1 MKINNYQ
8 SQFQILI
15 ETERGNFLFDK
26 NEQLFLPI
34 LNIKKQQIIK
44 NKNYKYYFYPNILKI
59 KLYPVNEKNFTK
71 INSKKKYD
79 LNNYQNTKIEKLNVE
94 KSSLRINNNFVNIK
108 ELEKDKDFRINRI
121 KELNSELS
129 K

>member
-1 MKINNYQ
+1 MKIHNYQ

-44 NKNYKYYFYPNILKI
+44 NKNYKYYFYPNILKC
-59 KLYPVNEKNFTK
+59 KLYPVNEK
-71 INSKKKYD
+71 IS
-79 LNNYQNTKIEKLNVE
+79 Q
-94 KSSLRINNNFVNIK
+94 R
-108 ELEKDKDFRINRI
+108 
-121 KELNSELS
+121 
-129 K
+129 

>member
-44 NKNYKYYFYPNILKI
+44 NKNYKYYFYPNILKC

-94 KSSLRINNNFVNIK
+94 KSSLRINNYHCPFIK
-108 ELEKDKDFRINRI
+108 FSN
-121 KELNSELS
+121 
-129 K
+129 

>member
-44 NKNYKYYFYPNILKI
+44 NKNYKYYFYPNILKS

>member
-26 NEQLFLPI
+26 NEQLFLPL
-34 LNIKKQQIIK
+34 LNIKKQQAII
-44 NKNYKYYFYPNILKI
+44 NEYYKSYFHPDIQKC